1 MHSIPLDKWAKFWA
15 ERFVCN
21 QIDWATQ
28 MIFKVK
34 LDPKKT
40 LGRRWSVELDQY
52 IHITA
57 CGRSI
62 TRGGTEQSQFF
73 DTKLADQK
81 GLVLSKKARCC
92 LAIHECSLAI

>member
-1 MHSIPLDKWAKFWA
+1 MDSFALNKWTEFWA

-28 MIFKVK
+28 MVFKVK
-34 LDPKKT
+34 LNPKKT
-40 LGRRWSVELDQY
+40 IRRRRSVELDKH

-62 TRGGTEQSQFF
+62 TR
-73 DTKLADQK
+73 
-81 GLVLSKKARCC
+81 C
-92 LAIHECSLAI
+92 